1 MKQFGNKWIN
11 GLIPALLVY
20 ISMGMIYCWSMI
32 KGEIA
37 YAMSCSGTDIEI
49 AFSLSLLCLG
59 ATAMLAGKLVDYNEK
74 LSVGIATGLFSV
86 GMFGSILAI
95 NLGLPWL
102 FVLMYGCV
110 QGVALGLGYLSPIR
124 TLLEWF
130 KGKDGWILGI
140 VMAAFAS
147 SKMIF
152 SPVIGNMLH
161 SYGVMTI
168 MGVLSAIGIVCM
180 VLATILLRA
189 PYDIIH
195 ESVKWKDI
203 KNNVFNKQY
212 SSIWWIV
219 LFVVASAVAM
229 ISYEKSMMLHINFVN
244 VTTAVTLIAGFNV
257 AGRLIAP
264 VYTQQLNNKAKSYA
278 YMLFVCIASVVIA
291 MISLTPFTLMLMLC
305 VCNFCYGGIFAS
317 APILLRDRFGT
328 KNLALLYGLLLS
340 AWALGG
346 FFGDML
352 AKFLFELLGSGGH
365 VELIRKFFL
374 FYMMALILSINGLID
389 TKK

>member
-59 ATAMLAGKLVDYNEK
+59 ATAMFAGKLVDYNEK

-102 FVLMYGCV
+102 FVLMYGGV

-130 KGKDGWILGI
+130 KGKEGWILG
-140 VMAAFAS
+140 VAMAAFAS

-152 SPVIGNMLH
+152 SPVIGNMLQT
-161 SYGVMTI
+161 YGVMTV
-168 MGVLSAIGIVCM
+168 MGVLSAIGMVCM
-180 VLATILLRA
+180 ILATMLLRA

-195 ESVKWKDI
+195 GTVTWKDI

-212 SSIWWIV
+212 TSIWWIV

-244 VTTAVTLIAGFNV
+244 VTAAITLIAGFNV

-264 VYTQQLNNKAKSYA
+264 VCTQQLNEKAKSYV
-278 YMLFVCIASVVIA
+278 YMLFVCVMSVVIA
-291 MISLTPFTLMLMLC
+291 MISLSPFTLMLMLC
-305 VCNFCYGGIFAS
+305 VCNFCYGGVFAS

-328 KNLALLYGLLLS
+328 NNLALLHGLLLS

-346 FFGDML
+346 FFGDMI
-352 AKFLFELLGSGGH
+352 ANFLFELLGSGGH

-374 FYMMALILSINGLID
+374 FYMMALAISIHGLIGV
-389 TKK
+389 KK

>member
-59 ATAMLAGKLVDYNEK
+59 ATAMFAGKLVDYNEK

-102 FVLMYGCV
+102 FVLMYGGV

-130 KGKDGWILGI
+130 KGKEGWILG
-140 VMAAFAS
+140 VAMAAFAS

-152 SPVIGNMLH
+152 SPVIGNMLQT
-161 SYGVMTI
+161 YGVMTV
-168 MGVLSAIGIVCM
+168 MGVLSAIGMVCM
-180 VLATILLRA
+180 ILATMLLRA

-195 ESVKWKDI
+195 ETVTWKDI

-212 SSIWWIV
+212 TSIWWIV

-244 VTTAVTLIAGFNV
+244 VTAAITLIAGFNV

-264 VYTQQLNNKAKSYA
+264 VCTQQLNEKAKSYV
-278 YMLFVCIASVVIA
+278 YMLFVCVMSVVIA
-291 MISLTPFTLMLMLC
+291 MISLSPFTLMLMLC
-305 VCNFCYGGIFAS
+305 VCNFCYGGVFAS
-317 APILLRDRFGT
+317 VPILLRDRFGT
-328 KNLALLYGLLLS
+328 KNLALLHGILLS

-346 FFGDML
+346 FFGDMI
-352 AKFLFELLGSGGH
+352 ANFLFELLGSGGH

-374 FYMMALILSINGLID
+374 FYMMALAISIHGLIGV
-389 TKK
+389 KK